1 MPVAGLT
8 LFLLRKKRETLH
20 FCFGGAIKNVGM
32 GCASRKGKLAQHSS
46 VSPKVDEEKCVA
58 CGDCAERCSQGAIEV
73 GDDSARIHPERC
85 IGCGECILICPG

>member
-1 MPVAGLT
+1 MT

-46 VSPKVDEEKCVA
+46 VSPTVDEEKCVA

-85 IGCGECILICPG
+85 IGCKECILICPG